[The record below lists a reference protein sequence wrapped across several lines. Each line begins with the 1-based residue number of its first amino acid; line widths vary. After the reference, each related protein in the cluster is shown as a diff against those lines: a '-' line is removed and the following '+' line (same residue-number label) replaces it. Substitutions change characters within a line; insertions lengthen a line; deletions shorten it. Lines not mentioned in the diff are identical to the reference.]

1 MHALPLLLSKAL
13 RWYLTEVEGSS
24 CFQWFHLKGA
34 SDLLRKL
41 SQFKMD
47 CAINW
52 VVISS
57 EQLQGVP
64 YGVVTW
70 VALSTKPAFI
80 QVLAKGDARAVGM
93 AQLQHG
99 AQTQLFLLQPHH
111 IWAQQ
116 HLPSGCGLYLH
127 LSRKSAPAAS
137 KCGSEL
143 PQMPGSG
150 NSEFPLA

>member
-1 MHALPLLLSKAL
+1 
-13 RWYLTEVEGSS
+13 
-24 CFQWFHLKGA
+24 
-34 SDLLRKL
+34 
-41 SQFKMD
+41 MD
-47 CAINW
+47 CAINGD
-52 VVISS
+52 VVSS

-70 VALSTKPAFI
+70 VALSTKPVFI
-80 QVLAKGDARAVGM
+80 QVLAKGDARAVAAGRGWS
-93 AQLQHG
+93 QLQCG

-111 IWAQQ
+111 TWAQQ
-116 HLPSGCGLYLH
+116 RLPSECGLYLH

-150 NSEFPLA
+150 NSEFPLE